1 MSLSHILTLVA
12 NRAATTLTDA
22 HIGAARDMVKGG
34 APTILSPGEAAE
46 IPCPPP
52 GDGMPTLETIRAVF
66 GPRHVDTLLT
76 RSRGRRK
83 GLLVAD
89 MDSTIVANETLDD
102 LAAHAGIGERIAEIT
117 RRSMNGE
124 IDFAAALRER
134 VGLLAGLPDSLLEAA
149 WKDVRLNEGARE
161 LVATMRAHN
170 ARTALVSGGFTF
182 FTGRVASLCGFSEHH
197 ANVLESREGM
207 LTGTV
212 AEPILGPDAKRA
224 HLRRLAEAGR
234 LKPAATMAVGDGAN
248 DLNMLRDAG
257 LGIAFHGKP
266 IVRAAV
272 ANRVDHTTLRTLL
285 FVQGYPAASFV
296 GAA

>member
-1 MSLSHILTLVA
+1 MSLSHTLTLVA
-12 NRAATTLTDA
+12 RRDATTLTDA
-22 HIGAARDMVKGG
+22 QVRAARDMVKGG
-34 APTILSPGEAAE
+34 APVILSPGEAVD
-46 IPCPPP
+46 IPCPAP
-52 GDGMPTLETIRAVF
+52 GPGMPTLDTIRAVF

-124 IDFAAALRER
+124 IDFESALRER
-134 VGLLAGLPDSLLEAA
+134 VGLLKGLPASLLDTA

-161 LVATMRAHN
+161 LVATMRARN
-170 ARTALVSGGFTF
+170 AHTALVSGGFTF
-182 FTGRVASLCGFSEHH
+182 FTGRVAALCGFSEHH
-197 ANVLESREGM
+197 ANVLESRDGT
-207 LTGTV
+207 LTGEVGT
-212 AEPILGPDAKRA
+212 PILGPDAKRA
-224 HLRRLAEAGR
+224 HLHRLAEAGR

-248 DLNMLRDAG
+248 DLAMLREAG

-272 ANRVDHTTLRTLL
+272 TNRVDHTTLRTLL
-285 FVQGYPAASFV
+285 FAQGYPAASFV
-296 GAA
+296 SVD

>member
-1 MSLSHILTLVA
+1 MSLSHTLTLVA
-12 NRAATTLTDA
+12 RRDATTLTDA
-22 HIGAARDMVKGG
+22 LVRAARDMVRG
-34 APTILSPGEAAE
+34 AAPVILSPGEAVD
-46 IPCPPP
+46 IPCPATEP
-52 GDGMPTLETIRAVF
+52 GMPTLDTIRAVF

-83 GLLVAD
+83 GLLIAD

-124 IDFAAALRER
+124 IDFESALRER
-134 VGLLAGLPDSLLEAA
+134 VGLLKGLPASLLETA

-161 LVATMRAHN
+161 LVATMRARN

-182 FTGRVASLCGFSEHH
+182 FTGRVAALCGFSEHH
-197 ANVLESREGM
+197 ANVLESRDGT
-207 LTGTV
+207 LTGEV
-212 AEPILGPDAKRA
+212 GAPILGPDAKRA
-224 HLRRLAEAGR
+224 HLHRLAEAGR
-234 LKPAATMAVGDGAN
+234 LKPAATLAVGDGAN
-248 DLNMLRDAG
+248 DLAMLRDAG

-285 FVQGYPAASFV
+285 FAQGYPAASFV
-296 GAA
+296 GTD